1 MNHSTRAAL
10 IAVCLSG
17 AAHASDTVAPT
28 LTSLQILS
36 PADVNVISAPG
47 ALSVRVGFTEDSSG
61 MFYALVQWDS
71 PSGQQTHQD
80 TQFAGSPMKTGSLEV
95 QTPQMSLYQEPG
107 AWKLNGVTLCDR
119 AGNCSSYLD
128 TQIDPFLSPRTAN
141 VVNTRSPDVTK
152 PTMSAGVVLTPT
164 VSLSAATPL
173 MRVRAHLTDDI
184 AGVHAAYVCFKS
196 PSGLQSLCP
205 TGTYSH
211 ASLSSNQYMEV
222 AVAAGQPW
230 ETGTW
235 TMYLAVIS
243 DVPGNYRAYNTNAQL
258 NAVFTGGKTLTVT
271 P

>member
-1 MNHSTRAAL
+1 MKHETRVAL
-10 IAVCLSG
+10 IALCLSG
-17 AAHASDTVAPT
+17 AAHASDITAPT

-47 ALSVRVGFTEDSSG
+47 ALSVRVGFTDDSSG
-61 MFYALVQWDS
+61 MSYALVQWDS

-80 TQFAGSPMKTGSLEV
+80 SQYAGSPMKTGSLDV
-95 QTPQMSLYQEPG
+95 RTPQMSLYQEPG
-107 AWKLNGVTLCDR
+107 TWKLDGVTLCDR
-119 AGNCSSYLD
+119 AGNCRSYLD
-128 TQIDPFLSPRTAN
+128 TQLDPFLSPRTDN

-164 VSLSAATPL
+164 VSLASATPL
-173 MRVRAHLTDDI
+173 MRVRAHLVDDI
-184 AGVHAAYVCFKS
+184 AGVRSAYVCFKS

-222 AVAAGQPW
+222 AVTAGQPW

-235 TMYLAVIS
+235 TMCLAVIA
-243 DVPGNYRAYNTNAQL
+243 DVPGNYMTYSTNAQL